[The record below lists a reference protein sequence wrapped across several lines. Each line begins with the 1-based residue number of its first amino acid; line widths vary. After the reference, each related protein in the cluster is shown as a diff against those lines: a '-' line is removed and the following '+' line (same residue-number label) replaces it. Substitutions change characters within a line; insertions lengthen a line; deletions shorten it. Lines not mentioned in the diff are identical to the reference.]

1 MIEATLGLGSNL
13 GDKRANI
20 ASAIERLERGGVAV
34 QARSHDYRTDP
45 WGPVAQ
51 DWYINACLRVRTDLA
66 PEALLALCQQV
77 EKDLGR
83 VREIRY
89 GPRVIDIDIL
99 TYDDVEQDDPALT
112 LPHPRLLE
120 RAFVLV
126 PLLDVAP
133 DLVVKG
139 RRIDAA
145 LAEIGRE
152 GVTRL
157 S

>member
-1 MIEATLGLGSNL
+1 MTEATLGLGSNI

-20 ASAIERLERGGVAV
+20 TAAIEGLERGGVEV
-34 QARSHDYRTDP
+34 LARSHDYRTDP

-51 DWYINACLRVRTDLA
+51 DWFINVCLRVRTDLA
-66 PEALLALCQQV
+66 PERLLALCQQV
-77 EKDLGR
+77 ERDLGR

-139 RRIDAA
+139 RRIADV
-145 LAEIGRE
+145 LAEVGGD
-152 GVTRL
+152 GVTRID
-157 S
+157 